1 MSNPTNKS
9 FRFLKELDY
18 SVDKFFS
25 NIDLENW
32 SLPNFISYK
41 NYDNAD
47 RANEFIFLQE
57 FKENIQKILKNQN
70 VDAEVKG
77 IIGHIF
83 KNEQVLNELF
93 F

>member
-18 SVDKFFS
+18 SVDEFFS

-41 NYDNAD
+41 NYDNVD
-47 RANEFIFLQE
+47 RASEFFFFQE
-57 FKENIQKILKNQN
+57 YKESIQKILKNQN

-83 KNEQVLNELF
+83 KDDQVLNELF